1 MCCGGVKRLSR
12 QKRILLTDILVKIRD
27 TLSGRKPSLQA
38 GGCWAEDS
46 SRQSEPGLEQQR
58 RMGRKLRVGGSGLG
72 SCFNLILS
80 ISDIKYYTVD

>member
-38 GGCWAEDS
+38 GGCWAEDI
-46 SRQSEPGLEQQR
+46 SRQSEPGLEQQKSPV
-58 RMGRKLRVGGSGLG
+58 MLCLDNGHHSAAMIQYQIG
-72 SCFNLILS
+72 
-80 ISDIKYYTVD
+80 